1 MSHDE
6 YDETYSL
13 EDDDEEDDEDAIHK
27 NTFNLL
33 NAIANSPS
41 IECISYKSLY
51 GFVFKIELV
60 DGNHNYDI
68 INLHNRINNKPNKN
82 IQSHIILKL
91 VVVRNDK
98 RKEVRKDK
106 RKELKPYDDPHNG
119 KKYKKRSNTV
129 IEFYNEVN
137 YQIDIYNK
145 TLGNNCIAICPK
157 IFHHGLFKWKYA
169 KEFLDF
175 FDKNVSDDTCTNLI
189 SYLLS
194 NIGEKYYLGLIAM
207 EYAQSSKEEG
217 TFQRDDRVTLY
228 NFLIK
233 QPYEPGNAQF
243 EIIDKLL
250 LLLPTLKNDLDFL
263 TKINSKDNYNQ
274 IEKLYHKESNKDEL
288 EYLAR
293 NFFRYRIVAH
303 IIYYMIKAYLVG
315 YIHTDLH
322 AGNIYVLNVTT
333 KFNTC
338 IHPFSLND
346 TGIDQVNNPNNLFEY
361 FNYKR
366 IHKNYGVSKK
376 CDIIENFCN
385 MSCIEI
391 IDWGRTNKLEKIIHT
406 DFIKTPTFEKL
417 IEIINELKHYYQKF
431 GYLFHL
437 VGLSGD
443 IPDDTTKIDYPQFYV
458 LWLIYNEFKLKAGIT
473 SNMKAQN
480 KPTMNCDEINKKSI
494 VINKDFFNKYLNTFK
509 DTRNTYPFYQSYNV

>member
-1 MSHDE
+1 MH
-6 YDETYSL
+6 
-13 EDDDEEDDEDAIHK
+13 
-27 NTFNLL
+27 
-33 NAIANSPS
+33 
-41 IECISYKSLY
+41 
-51 GFVFKIELV
+51 
-60 DGNHNYDI
+60 
-68 INLHNRINNKPNKN
+68 NKPNAGKTNN

-91 VVVRNDK
+91 VVVANKNDK
-98 RKEVRKDK
+98 G
-106 RKELKPYDDPHNG
+106 KELTPYDDPHNG
-119 KKYKKRSNTV
+119 KKYKKRSNTLN
-129 IEFYNEVN
+129 EFVYEVN

-194 NIGEKYYLGLIAM
+194 NIGKNDYLGLIAM
-207 EYAQSSKEEG
+207 EYAQSSKEKG
-217 TFQRDDRVTLY
+217 TFKREKGTFKRDDRVTLY

-233 QPYEPGNAQF
+233 QPYTLGNQQRI
-243 EIIDKLL
+243 IIDKMIDLL
-250 LLLPTLKNDLDFL
+250 
-263 TKINSKDNYNQ
+263 
-274 IEKLYHKESNKDEL
+274 DEL
-288 EYLAR
+288 RKDPDYLFKMYSKPDEEEEQLGGGEDEDKDYLKR

-346 TGIDQVNNPNNLFEY
+346 VGNKQLEGYTNILFEQL
-361 FNYKR
+361 NLTLNN
-366 IHKNYGVSKK
+366 IEKND
-376 CDIIENFCN
+376 CNIIQNFCN

-391 IDWGRTNKLEKIIHT
+391 IDWGRTEHIEVDIDHNGFIQNPTFHGVIKIINKLK
-406 DFIKTPTFEKL
+406 
-417 IEIINELKHYYQKF
+417 NYYQKF

-437 VGLSGD
+437 VGLSDD
-443 IPDDTTKIDYPQFYV
+443 IPDDIPTDTTKIDYPQFYV
-458 LWLIYNEFKLKAGIT
+458 LWLIYNEFKLKAQIE
-473 SNMKAQN
+473 
-480 KPTMNCDEINKKSI
+480 PTMECDEINKKSTI
-494 VINKDFFNKYLNTFK
+494 IIKDFFDKYLNTFK
-509 DTRNTYPFYQSYNV
+509 DNCNTNPFYQTYYI